1 MRRKRGRVR
10 DCISHLTV
18 QESVNMEQMYHDL
31 ENSFY
36 ELQKSMKSLKEG
48 NEHLST
54 ELDEER
60 KKSVELEVVVLFC
73 AEA

>member
-36 ELQKSMKSLKEG
+36 ELQKIMKSLKEG

-60 KKSVELEVVVLFC
+60 KKSVELEVVVVFC

>member
-1 MRRKRGRVR
+1 
-10 DCISHLTV
+10 
-18 QESVNMEQMYHDL
+18 MEQMYHDL

-48 NEHLST
+48 NEHLSM

-60 KKSVELEVVVLFC
+60 KKSLELGVLVLVY

>member
-1 MRRKRGRVR
+1 
-10 DCISHLTV
+10 
-18 QESVNMEQMYHDL
+18 MEQMYHDL
-31 ENSFY
+31 ESSFY

-60 KKSVELEVVVLFC
+60 KKSVELEVVVVFC